1 MTTANDHQ
9 CNSLRKQTKPVSDYE
24 CGISLVRDMTV
35 NKYTFY
41 SYMQLCKRNSAFTK
55 TLQYATIKL
64 TTGQQ
69 LVYHLLI

>member
-1 MTTANDHQ
+1 M
-9 CNSLRKQTKPVSDYE
+9 S
-24 CGISLVRDMTV
+24 V